1 MVHAQYLVVGSSH
14 AALEAVSAI
23 RMHDPEGSLALVT
36 RDSRLPYSPTVL
48 PYVVS
53 GRSAPDN
60 VFLRATDY
68 FVGQRVAYMADR
80 ALTRLHPE
88 RNAATLS
95 DGAEIAY
102 DKLLLATGASPAIPP
117 IPGIEQVPY
126 HVLRT
131 LDDALKLKAAVA
143 ASRRAIVLGG
153 GLVGMHAAENLVKGG
168 ADVTIVEMQP
178 QVLGSCGG
186 RLHRTRVCRERRA
199 HSHRTS
205 RRQALA
211 RRRRRHGASGRWPDP
226 RGGSAADGDRRKARH
241 GLSCGQPRRA

>member
-36 RDSRLPYSPTVL
+36 RDSRLPYSPTML

-60 VFLRATDY
+60 VYLRAADY
-68 FVGQRVAYMADR
+68 FAGQRVAYMADR
-80 ALTRLHPE
+80 ALARLHPE

-95 DGAEIAY
+95 DGVEIAY
-102 DKLLLATGASPAIPP
+102 GKLLLATGASPAIPP

-143 ASRRAIVLGG
+143 ASRRAGCMMFRSSL
-153 GLVGMHAAENLVKGG
+153 
-168 ADVTIVEMQP
+168 DCWT
-178 QVLGSCGG
+178 G
-186 RLHRTRVCRERRA
+186 RCRKT
-199 HSHRTS
+199 SS
-205 RRQALA
+205 RR
-211 RRRRRHGASGRWPDP
+211 
-226 RGGSAADGDRRKARH
+226 
-241 GLSCGQPRRA
+241 SCPIPEG